1 MKKPWQSKTLW
12 ANCVVGVLA
21 VSGLREKLGVGA
33 DQVLMVLSVVN
44 MVLRLVTKDKV
55 GLLE

>member
-1 MKKPWQSKTLW
+1 MKKPWQSKTMW
-12 ANCVVGVLA
+12 ANVLVGVLA
-21 VSGLREKLGVGA
+21 VSGLREKLSIGA
-33 DQVLMVLSVVN
+33 DQVLMLLSVVN

>member
-1 MKKPWQSKTLW
+1 MKKPWKSKTLLTN
-12 ANCVVGVLA
+12 ALVGLLA

-33 DQVLMVLSVVN
+33 DQVLLVLSVVN

-55 GLLE
+55 GLVE